1 MRFAITLFLAVAI
14 GGLSHADQ
22 IAIIRA
28 DLPGPIPHEAPIALQ
43 GLREGIVL
51 LDLRIAPE
59 LEPSVV
65 LSDGRYGSLE
75 GCEFGPVDAKTVVV
89 GTGSNHMILEVRM
102 GNSDLHAANLVSCNY
117 DSALITESGT
127 GHMTRVKGC
136 FLAHAVSI
144 PTAVHWR
151 LNPLPA
157 EACGFGD

>member
-59 LEPSVV
+59 LEPSH
-65 LSDGRYGSLE
+65 GE
-75 GCEFGPVDAKTVVV
+75 GADRTV
-89 GTGSNHMILEVRM
+89 I
-102 GNSDLHAANLVSCNY
+102 AAP
-117 DSALITESGT
+117 E
-127 GHMTRVKGC
+127 
-136 FLAHAVSI
+136 VSI
-144 PTAVHWR
+144 AAATPAAATSSSTR
-151 LNPLPA
+151 LSSADTGARRSTLA
-157 EACGFGD
+157 AAAC